1 MVTAVVWLEDGDRD
15 EGLVFFL
22 ELAEGWDDIQDLLS
36 TVILY
41 QHSADKTILV
51 SQTCLKL
58 KISPLLTDCDTVE
71 PPIS

>member
-1 MVTAVVWLEDGDRD
+1 M
-15 EGLVFFL
+15 FFL

-41 QHSADKTILV
+41 QHSVDKTILV

-58 KISPLLTDCDTVE
+58 KL
-71 PPIS
+71 

>member
-1 MVTAVVWLEDGDRD
+1 M
-15 EGLVFFL
+15 FFL

-41 QHSADKTILV
+41 QHSVDKTILV

-58 KISPLLTDCDTVE
+58 KKKTKKKTLLTDCDTFLAILVQR
-71 PPIS
+71 I

>member
-1 MVTAVVWLEDGDRD
+1 M
-15 EGLVFFL
+15 FFL

-41 QHSADKTILV
+41 QHSVDKTILV

-58 KISPLLTDCDTVE
+58 KKKNKKENSPYRL
-71 PPIS
+71 